1 MRPTLLASCALLAF
15 AALGCA
21 PSPQE
26 MCRKMVDQLCE
37 RNFACRPDKDTA
49 PFKYAYGADVNECK
63 TKYYDINGC
72 DVRQEDAQNCVGPNA
87 GKTEFS
93 ASRFADCQEALD
105 GLSCAEYVNQ
115 QNDPKLA
122 PAVCREMCQ

>member
-1 MRPTLLASCALLAF
+1 MRPTLLASSALLAF

-26 MCRKMVDQLCE
+26 VCRKMVDQLCE
-37 RNFACRPDKDTA
+37 RNFACRTDKDTA

-63 TKYYDINGC
+63 AKYYAINDC
-72 DVRQEDAQNCVGPNA
+72 DARQEDAQNCVGPNT
-87 GKTEFS
+87 GKKDFS

-105 GLSCAEYVNQ
+105 ALSCPDYVNQ
-115 QNDPKLA
+115 QNDPKQA